1 MLFVLALLACGG
13 GDTAAPPVS
22 DGEAVPPA
30 EVAPAAAT
38 PASEDTLE
46 TSMGAVAFH
55 PVVHATMRIT
65 VGDKTIWVDP
75 WTKGDLASGPK
86 ADLILVTDI
95 HPDHLDK
102 AAIDAVSKP
111 DTQIVAPAAVVSEV
125 PTAKPLA
132 NGEKIEVMG
141 VTIEATPMYNL
152 QRGPEPG
159 KLFHDK
165 GRGNGY
171 LLTFGDKRVYIAGDT
186 ECTPEM
192 KALTNVDVAFVPMNL
207 PYTMPP
213 SEAAECVAAFEPK
226 VVYPF
231 HYGDSNLDEFAPAGV
246 EVRKR
251 NWYPN
256 GLPF

>member
-13 GDTAAPPVS
+13 GETAAPEP
-22 DGEAVPPA
+22 DKHTDAAPAEPAKAEVPPGG
-30 EVAPAAAT
+30 
-38 PASEDTLE
+38 DTLE

-55 PVVHATMRIT
+55 PVVHATMWIT

-75 WTKGDLASGPK
+75 WTKGDLTRGPK

-111 DTQIVAPAAVVSEV
+111 ETTIVAPAAVVAEV

-141 VTIEATPMYNL
+141 VSIEAVPMYNL

-213 SEAAECVAAFEPK
+213 SEAAECVASFKPK

-231 HYGDSNLDEFAPAGV
+231 HYADSNLDEFAPAGV